1 MSSLTDR
8 TLDEKNEDRIDQ
20 LFTLFE
26 NLNERPDHTA
36 EVELLMDRVT
46 QLEAEV
52 QSLTEQ
58 LHANDKMAK
67 VDAIVEAAE
76 NKADAG
82 MDAIVMTAKE
92 IRVATGVSTSHAY
105 RYIDE
110 LPEEFAH
117 ISARGDDT
125 KERGV
130 IVDLSH
136 VGTKS
141 GDSHA

>member
-1 MSSLTDR
+1 
-8 TLDEKNEDRIDQ
+8 
-20 LFTLFE
+20 
-26 NLNERPDHTA
+26 
-36 EVELLMDRVT
+36 
-46 QLEAEV
+46 V

-58 LHANDKMAK
+58 VHANDKMAK

-92 IRVATGVSTSHAY
+92 IRVATGVATSHAY

-110 LPEEFAH
+110 LHEDFAH

>member
-8 TLDEKNEDRIDQ
+8 SLDEKNQDRIDQ

-52 QSLTEQ
+52 QSLNEQ
-58 LHANDKMAK
+58 LQDNSKQGRI
-67 VDAIVEAAE
+67 DAIVSAAQ

-82 MDAIVMTAKE
+82 MDAVVMTAKE

-110 LPEEFAH
+110 LPGEYPEFQ
-117 ISARGDDT
+117 ARDDDS
-125 KERGV
+125 KERGM
-130 IVDLSH
+130 IVELSH